1 MDYMIRFVFLFFCL
15 ALLISGASQVSPEA
29 SPKEYVPYLPGT
41 RLFYQSSFG
50 AIKTEITSRGN
61 MLYIR
66 NDGEKFTYNQD
77 YYLTRSGLKLGKVYQ
92 KLRVMGFITKE
103 QTSTYKTPMLR
114 YQSPCPIGKVWNAS
128 TIEYVKDDSLQTV
141 MSVVESK
148 EESVTVQAGTFSAL
162 KVSTV
167 FAHAGGDQ
175 SKVTD
180 WIVPGIGIVKTIIDI
195 SGDGLMGI
203 MRSVLGYSEIS
214 FELQK
219 WEKI

>member
-1 MDYMIRFVFLFFCL
+1 MNRFTALSICVLFLL
-15 ALLISGASQVSPEA
+15 SGILQVSPETT
-29 SPKEYVPYLPGT
+29 PKQYVPYLPGT

-50 AIKTEITSRGN
+50 SIKTEITEKGN

-66 NDGEKFTYNQD
+66 NGGEKFTYNQD
-77 YYLTRSGLKLGKVYQ
+77 YYLTQSGLKLGKVYQ

-114 YQSPCPIGKVWNAS
+114 YQSPCPIGKVWNAR
-128 TIEYVKDDSLQTV
+128 TTEYVDDDSVQTV

-148 EESVTVQAGTFSAL
+148 EESVTVKAGTFSAL

-167 FAHAGGDQ
+167 FSHVGGDQ
-175 SKVTD
+175 SKVID
-180 WIVPGIGIVKTIIDI
+180 WIVPGIGIVKTIIYI
-195 SGDGLMGI
+195 SGDGFMGV
-203 MRSVLGYSEIS
+203 MRSVLGYSEIT

-219 WEKI
+219 WEKM